1 MPPRL
6 PLLLLSTS
14 SSLAFVLHPGTVR
27 SIVTM
32 ALASSPTKMSW
43 SDPDWNWG
51 SANGKAHDEALRLRK
66 ALRLPEQR
74 QAFLTGVGMMD
85 PLDWE
90 DSKIVLALKC
100 QRAAKKCFAKD
111 YGLDGGEQ
119 QAWRSLMDDMAECAF
134 EGYRGDV
141 RLAEAIGDRLSLS
154 ESKRLASL

>member
-1 MPPRL
+1 
-6 PLLLLSTS
+6 
-14 SSLAFVLHPGTVR
+14 
-27 SIVTM
+27 
-32 ALASSPTKMSW
+32 MSW
-43 SDPDWNWG
+43 SDPSWNWG
-51 SANGKAHDEALRLRK
+51 SANGKAHDEALRLRE

-100 QRAAKKCFAKD
+100 QRAAKQCFASE
-111 YGLDGGEQ
+111 YGLGDGEQ
-119 QAWRSLMDDMAECAF
+119 HAWRSLMDEMAQCAF